1 MVAGRLSG
9 IARHNRP
16 HGVIEVLDSA
26 SITREAGLVGD
37 ARGALKGAP
46 YRRQISLIERQ
57 SWDAAATD
65 AGVALPWHVRRA
77 NLLVEGLRIPREP
90 GTWLRIGDTCVIEV
104 TCECDPCARM
114 DAIADGLRK
123 ALEPDWRGGFLG
135 KVVSDGDIATGD
147 TIRIEQ

>member
-16 HGVIEVLDSA
+16 HGEIEVLGQA

-37 ARGALKGAP
+37 ARGALKRAP
-46 YRRQISLIERQ
+46 YRRQISLIEREC
-57 SWDAAATD
+57 WDTATAE

-77 NLLVEGLRIPREP
+77 NLLVEGLRIPRTP
-90 GTWLRIGDTCVIEV
+90 GTRLRIGDTCIIEV

-114 DAIADGLRK
+114 DAIATGLRK

-135 KVVSDGDIATGD
+135 KVVNDGDIAMGD
-147 TIRIEQ
+147 TIRIEG